1 MDSQSVKNT
10 DSAENKGYDSGKKV
24 SGIKRHIAVDTQG
37 LPHAIH
43 VTTANVTDRAGALAM
58 FDRRRAN
65 LSQVQNVLVDGGYT
79 GKPFATAVQS
89 LLGASVEVVKRNEL
103 HTFVVLPK
111 RWVVERSFGWLEQ
124 CRRLWKNCE
133 RKLNTS
139 LQMVVLAFAVLGCVD
154 ILVMMLACQM
164 LSCQQ
169 NSGTGFSISCVAA
182 PACMSLRKKIASDLS
197 RLCCGLTAPAPNG
210 GCFRPNTGIGTVSI
224 NDSPVGLTKASGNRC
239 FNISPAT
246 RTWNT

>member
-1 MDSQSVKNT
+1 MEQIYHFSDQLGSVDCIPCLGENHSGRYSRDHIPTRALLNPPYPENLMDVGMCQECN
-10 DSAENKGYDSGKKV
+10 SGFSK
-24 SGIKRHIAVDTQG
+24 DEE
-37 LPHAIH
+37 
-43 VTTANVTDRAGALAM
+43 
-58 FDRRRAN
+58 
-65 LSQVQNVLVDGGYT
+65 Y
-79 GKPFATAVQS
+79 FAAF
-89 LLGASVEVVKRNEL
+89 LASVISGSTEPDPLQFPTASRILAHNPRL
-103 HTFVVLPK
+103 
-111 RWVVERSFGWLEQ
+111 RSRIDAARRVEATPGRD
-124 CRRLWKNCE
+124 
-133 RKLNTS
+133 T
-139 LQMVVLAFAVLGCVD
+139 LGCVD
-154 ILVMMLACQM
+154 ILVMMLVCQM